1 MSIVA
6 DIRHRIAS
14 FVSPTPLADPE
25 NRALTSGSLWPSFG
39 VFAANRALTSLSPR
53 AAFTIPGVSAAVQ
66 LLSQEVATLPLKVF
80 NVEGGGHSEA
90 RRHPAYNLLRWTPN
104 PLYTARQWRETAQIH
119 ICLFGN
125 SFTEIVFDTAGRPRQ
140 LWLLEPEK
148 VGVFTDQD
156 GRPVHLG
163 DYFDGARPV
172 LLTMNYTNCP
182 MLCSMQLNGLTDGLR
197 GLDTDTGWTPGGNF
211 VVLTV
216 SIDHEEK
223 PERAKQTHDRYIR
236 DLGRP
241 AAASGWHFLT
251 GSQENIRA
259 LTDAIGF
266 VFKKIPGTND
276 YAHKAALMVLT
287 PEGKISRYLSGIEYE
302 PKTLRLSMIESSE
315 GKVGSA
321 KDKFLLFWNCYRYDP
336 EKQRYTVA
344 AEVIMRIGAALTVLI
359 LGSVLGFFWWR
370 EWKKAKADR
379 QEEKVEA

>member
-1 MSIVA
+1 MTVKKTKRSRFTSQA
-6 DIRHRIAS
+6 LCL
-14 FVSPTPLADPE
+14 TLLLTLLAP
-25 NRALTSGSLWPSFG
+25 AG
-39 VFAANRALTSLSPR
+39 AR
-53 AAFTIPGVSAAVQ
+53 AALQADEPIREIRNVSIQ
-66 LLSQEVATLPLKVF
+66 
-80 NVEGGGHSEA
+80 
-90 RRHPAYNLLRWTPN
+90 
-104 PLYTARQWRETAQIH
+104 RETGAQ
-119 ICLFGN
+119 
-125 SFTEIVFDTAGRPRQ
+125 VPRE
-140 LWLLEPEK
+140 LA
-148 VGVFTDQD
+148 FTDQD

-163 DYFDGARPV
+163 DYFDGAKPV

-182 MLCSMQLNGLTDGLR
+182 MLCSMQLNGLVKGLR
-197 GLDTDTGWTPGGNF
+197 GLDTATDKGWTPGGNF

-287 PEGKISRYLSGIEYE
+287 PEGKISRYLNGVEYE
-302 PKTLRLSMIESSE
+302 PKTLRLSMIEASE

-344 AEVIMRIGAALTVLI
+344 AVVIMRIGAALTVLV